1 MIIDVDKS
9 ININSYPGYFYQ
21 IFTNLINN
29 SYLHAFEDVEV
40 GKIVISIHKF
50 DKYLEL
56 IYSDNGT
63 GIKKEQINEIFKE
76 YYTTKRGTGGT
87 GLGLGI
93 VNNLI
98 TNKLKGSIKV
108 ESGDEEGLKYIII
121 IPLDN

>member
-1 MIIDVDKS
+1 MLKV
-9 ININSYPGYFYQ
+9 NIEEFLAILLLFFYLLQ
-21 IFTNLINN
+21 SSQQN
-29 SYLHAFEDVEV
+29 D
-40 GKIVISIHKF
+40 IHKF